1 MRGGIASEPGVG
13 SSVIVIYTL
22 NRMIMKQLT
31 YRVLLNREPDGGY
44 TVTVP
49 TLPGCITY
57 GETIDEAITMA
68 KEAIELYIESLVV
81 HNEPI
86 PDESNMLEYSLTL
99 EAAVSAEA
107 TRLGYTLFHV
117 NVPSSLFIIMI
128 FQRVR
133 YMLFLNRLALKRMNF
148 RISHFKQ
155 TSSFISTTAPCL

>member
-1 MRGGIASEPGVG
+1 MRGSIASEPGVG

-81 HNEPI
+81 HNEPV

-99 EAAVSAEA
+99 E
-107 TRLGYTLFHV
+107 T
-117 NVPSSLFIIMI
+117 
-128 FQRVR
+128 
-133 YMLFLNRLALKRMNF
+133 AL
-148 RISHFKQ
+148 
-155 TSSFISTTAPCL
+155 